1 MKVFLKYI
9 TKNMFE
15 KKGRFFLLLFSIA
28 ISAALLVACTGMVDV
43 VIDSFNAPYES
54 GSLSDISITSKT
66 DEPYMKE
73 SDIDTE
79 GLKDVA
85 YELRTTG
92 VINENDKIKYVNV
105 RGRDNYSGKMVE
117 GSTDFLAQSE
127 TTVNSSCVI
136 SKRVSDIMGL
146 KTGDTLKLF
155 ISGEEVNFRVEALA
169 TNDNLFYPD
178 TSTNFNVIIPYEY
191 LNEKLGANDGYNV
204 VFANVADG
212 DVKDFVKSYNDS
224 HLEINAVDLK
234 GNVMVDSS
242 INMALYFMMA
252 IVVIVSSIIIYGVF
266 KLIMTERLSVM
277 GTFMSQGATKKKI
290 EHIILM
296 EGFIYGLIGGIVG
309 SAIGEVFLYFL
320 SRWTSPL
327 GDYGVY
333 TDFSINPVY
342 IITGIVFS
350 IILSVASAYFPVRKV
365 RKLEV
370 KDVILNRA
378 EQKKSSRLVKTFIG
392 LLLLGFSIVVYV
404 INDSVINVTTP
415 LGFVAAF
422 AGVILLTP
430 VLVKLVTAVFSK
442 IFRNNTT
449 LYLTLNN
456 IRSSKLLRNN
466 IVLIVVSL
474 SSVLMIASFG
484 KSMTKLVV
492 DAYKGMNYDYN
503 ISGIMEMDPNNPTT
517 ERILDKLHEMKG
529 IDQSSIGDVYYAEA
543 EIDGELAV
551 ATGSEVD
558 MYVNV
563 LDEYF
568 GFTTTYADE
577 IQALKDADEYSILLT
592 TKIADAI
599 DKEAGDTVT
608 MKINDHEVKVKVV
621 GVYDGKVFQA
631 GRAVLMKK
639 ELLINEFKIKEAA
652 AIYLEKAE
660 SSNDADIE
668 KELKPFLA
676 SLGVTY
682 TTKAEDTKLN
692 DEQNQ
697 VIVSVL
703 SIFSYLA
710 MIIASIGVF
719 NNITICF
726 LQRKRE
732 MAVMASVGMN
742 KGRRKRMILAESMT
756 CVVFSILLSIPF
768 TILLADLMT
777 GFCVFIGMPMD
788 VMFSWSSIMTYA
800 PIITVIIF
808 IASISTMRKS
818 KKLSIVQEL
827 KYE

>member
-1 MKVFLKYI
+1 MSVFLKYI
-9 TKNMFE
+9 SKNMFE
-15 KKGRFFLLLFSIA
+15 KKGRFVLLLFSIA
-28 ISAALLVACTGMVDV
+28 VSAALLVACTGMVDV
-43 VIDSFNAPYES
+43 IVDSFNAPYES
-54 GSLSDISITSKT
+54 GRLSDISIVSKT
-66 DEPYMKE
+66 DDPYMKE
-73 SDIDTE
+73 SDVDTS
-79 GLKDVA
+79 GLKDVV

-92 VINENDKIKYVNV
+92 IINENDKIKYVNL
-105 RGRDNYSGKMVE
+105 RGRNNYSGSMAEGNADFLSEKTVE
-117 GSTDFLAQSE
+117 G
-127 TTVNSSCVI
+127 NPSCI
-136 SKRVSDIMGL
+136 LSKRVSDVMNL
-146 KTGDTLKLF
+146 QTGDTLKLF
-155 ISGEEVNFRVEALA
+155 ISGEEISFTVEALA
-169 TNDNLFYPD
+169 ANDNVFYPD
-178 TSTNFNVIIPYEY
+178 TSTNFSVIIPYEY
-191 LNEKLGANDGYNV
+191 LNEKLGADDGYNV
-204 VFANVADG
+204 VFADVADG
-212 DVKDFVKSYNDS
+212 EAKDFAESYNENHTDV
-224 HLEINAVDLK
+224 NATDLK

-242 INMALYFMMA
+242 INMALYFMMT
-252 IVVIVSSIIIYGVF
+252 IVVIVSAIIIHGVF

-296 EGFIYGLIGGIVG
+296 EGFIYGLIGGIIG
-309 SAIGEVFLYFL
+309 SALGEVFLYFL
-320 SRWTSPL
+320 GRWTSPL

-333 TDFSINPVY
+333 TKFHINPVY
-342 IITGIVFS
+342 ILIGIIFS
-350 IILSVASAYFPVRKV
+350 IILSVVSAYFPVRKV

-378 EQKKSSRLVKTFIG
+378 EPKRSSRLVKTIIG
-392 LLLLGFSIVVYV
+392 IILLAFSIAVYF
-404 INDSVINVTTP
+404 INDSWINVTTP
-415 LGFVAAF
+415 IAFITAF
-422 AGVILLTP
+422 AGVILLVP
-430 VLVKLVTAVFSK
+430 MMMKLVTAVFGK
-442 IFRNNTT
+442 LFKNNTT
-449 LYLTLNN
+449 LYLTLSN

-466 IVLIVVSL
+466 IVLVVVSL
-474 SSVLMIASFG
+474 SSVLMISSFG
-484 KSMTKLVV
+484 KSMTNLVV

-517 ERILDKLHEMKG
+517 DRILDKLHEIKG

-543 EIDGELAV
+543 EIDGELAI

-558 MYVNV
+558 AYVNV
-563 LDEYF
+563 LNEYF

-599 DKEAGDTVT
+599 DKKAGDTVT
-608 MKINDHEVKVKVV
+608 MKINSHEVNVKVV

-639 ELLINEFKIKEAA
+639 ELLINEFNIKEAA
-652 AIYLEKAE
+652 AIYFETE
-660 SSNDADIE
+660 EDSSVIE

-676 SLGVTY
+676 SLGATY

-697 VIVSVL
+697 TIVSVL

-742 KGRRKRMILAESMT
+742 KSRRKRMILTESMT
-756 CVVFSILLSIPF
+756 CVIFSVLISIPF
-768 TILLADLMT
+768 TILLSDLLT
-777 GFCVFIGMPMD
+777 GFCKFIGMPME
-788 VMFSWSSIMTYA
+788 VAFSWTSIMTYA
-800 PIITVIIF
+800 PIITVIIL
-808 IASISTMRKS
+808 IATLSTMRKS
-818 KKLSIVQEL
+818 RKLSIVQEL

>member
-1 MKVFLKYI
+1 MS
-9 TKNMFE
+9 
-15 KKGRFFLLLFSIA
+15 LLTVLMHHTNQEGF
-28 ISAALLVACTGMVDV
+28 D
-43 VIDSFNAPYES
+43 
-54 GSLSDISITSKT
+54 TS
-66 DEPYMKE
+66 
-73 SDIDTE
+73 
-79 GLKDVA
+79 GLKDVV

-92 VINENDKIKYVNV
+92 IINENDKIKYVNL
-105 RGRDNYSGKMVE
+105 RGRNNYSGSMAEGNADFLSEKAVE
-117 GSTDFLAQSE
+117 G
-127 TTVNSSCVI
+127 NPSCI
-136 SKRVSDIMGL
+136 LSKRVSDVMNL
-146 KTGDTLKLF
+146 QTGDTLKLF
-155 ISGEEVNFRVEALA
+155 ISGEEISFTVEALA
-169 TNDNLFYPD
+169 ANDNVFYPD
-178 TSTNFNVIIPYEY
+178 TSTNFSVIIPYEY
-191 LNEKLGANDGYNV
+191 LNEKLGADDGYNV
-204 VFANVADG
+204 VFADVADG
-212 DVKDFVKSYNDS
+212 EAKDFAESYNENHPDV
-224 HLEINAVDLK
+224 NATDLK

-242 INMALYFMMA
+242 INMALYFMMT
-252 IVVIVSSIIIYGVF
+252 IVVIVSAIIIHGVF

-296 EGFIYGLIGGIVG
+296 EGFIYGLIGGIIG
-309 SAIGEVFLYFL
+309 SALGEVFLYFL
-320 SRWTSPL
+320 GRWTSPL

-333 TDFSINPVY
+333 TKFHINPVY
-342 IITGIVFS
+342 ILIGIIFS
-350 IILSVASAYFPVRKV
+350 IILSVVSAYFPVRKV

-378 EQKKSSRLVKTFIG
+378 EPKRSSRLVKTIIG
-392 LLLLGFSIVVYV
+392 IILLAFSIAVYF

-415 LGFVAAF
+415 IAFITAF
-422 AGVILLTP
+422 AGVILLVP
-430 VLVKLVTAVFSK
+430 MMMKLVTAVFGK
-442 IFRNNTT
+442 LFKNNTT
-449 LYLTLNN
+449 LYLTLSN

-466 IVLIVVSL
+466 IVLVVVSL
-474 SSVLMIASFG
+474 SSVLMISSFG
-484 KSMTKLVV
+484 KSMTNLVV

-517 ERILDKLHEMKG
+517 DRILDKLHEIKG

-543 EIDGELAV
+543 EIDGELAI

-558 MYVNV
+558 AYVNV
-563 LDEYF
+563 LNEYF

-599 DKEAGDTVT
+599 DKKAGDTVT
-608 MKINDHEVKVKVV
+608 MKINSHEVNVKVV

-639 ELLINEFKIKEAA
+639 ELLINEFNIKEAA
-652 AIYLEKAE
+652 AIYFETE
-660 SSNDADIE
+660 EDSSVIE

-676 SLGVTY
+676 SLGATY

-697 VIVSVL
+697 TIVSVL

-742 KGRRKRMILAESMT
+742 KSRRKRMILTESMT
-756 CVVFSILLSIPF
+756 CVIFSVLISIPF
-768 TILLADLMT
+768 TILLSDLLT
-777 GFCVFIGMPMD
+777 GFCKFIGMPME
-788 VMFSWSSIMTYA
+788 VAFSWTSIMTYA
-800 PIITVIIF
+800 PIITVIIL
-808 IASISTMRKS
+808 IATLSTMRKS
-818 KKLSIVQEL
+818 RKLSIVQEL

>member
-1 MKVFLKYI
+1 MSVFLKYI
-9 TKNMFE
+9 SKNMFE
-15 KKGRFFLLLFSIA
+15 KKGRFVLLLFSIA

-43 VIDSFNAPYES
+43 IVDSFNAPYES
-54 GSLSDISITSKT
+54 GRLSDISIVSKT
-66 DEPYMKE
+66 DDPYMKE
-73 SDIDTE
+73 SDVDTA
-79 GLKDVA
+79 GLKDVV

-92 VINENDKIKYVNV
+92 IINENDKIKYVNL
-105 RGRDNYSGKMVE
+105 RGRNNYSGSMAEGDSDFLSETAVE
-117 GSTDFLAQSE
+117 G
-127 TTVNSSCVI
+127 NPSCI
-136 SKRVSDIMGL
+136 LSKRVSDVMNL
-146 KTGDTLKLF
+146 QTGDTLKLF
-155 ISGEEVNFRVEALA
+155 ISGEEVSFTVEALA
-169 TNDNLFYPD
+169 SNDNVFYPD

-191 LNEKLGANDGYNV
+191 LNEKLGADDGYNV
-204 VFANVADG
+204 VFADVADG
-212 DVKDFVKSYNDS
+212 EAKDFAESYNENHTDV
-224 HLEINAVDLK
+224 NATDLK

-242 INMALYFMMA
+242 INMALYFMMT
-252 IVVIVSSIIIYGVF
+252 IVVIVSAIIIHGVF

-296 EGFIYGLIGGIVG
+296 EGFIYGLIGGIIG
-309 SAIGEVFLYFL
+309 SALGEVFLYFL
-320 SRWTSPL
+320 GRWTSPL

-333 TDFSINPVY
+333 TKFHINLVY
-342 IITGIVFS
+342 ILIGIIFS
-350 IILSVASAYFPVRKV
+350 IILSVVSAYFPVRKV

-378 EQKKSSRLVKTFIG
+378 EPKRSSRLVKTIIG
-392 LLLLGFSIVVYV
+392 IILLAFSIAVYF

-415 LGFVAAF
+415 IAFITAF
-422 AGVILLTP
+422 AGVILLIP
-430 VLVKLVTAVFSK
+430 MMMKLVTAVFGK
-442 IFRNNTT
+442 LFKNNTT
-449 LYLTLNN
+449 LYLTLSN

-466 IVLIVVSL
+466 IVLVVVSL
-474 SSVLMIASFG
+474 SSVLMISSFG
-484 KSMTKLVV
+484 KSMTNLVV

-517 ERILDKLHEMKG
+517 DRILDKLHEIKG

-543 EIDGELAV
+543 EIDGELAI

-558 MYVNV
+558 AYVNV
-563 LDEYF
+563 LNEYF

-599 DKEAGDTVT
+599 DKKAGDTVT
-608 MKINDHEVKVKVV
+608 MKINSHEVNVKVV

-639 ELLINEFKIKEAA
+639 ELLINEFNIKEAA
-652 AIYLEKAE
+652 AIYFETE
-660 SSNDADIE
+660 EDSSVIE

-676 SLGVTY
+676 SLGATY

-697 VIVSVL
+697 TIVSVL

-742 KGRRKRMILAESMT
+742 KSRRKRMILTESMT
-756 CVVFSILLSIPF
+756 CVIFSVLISIPF
-768 TILLADLMT
+768 TILLSDLLT
-777 GFCVFIGMPMD
+777 GFCKFIGMPME
-788 VMFSWSSIMTYA
+788 VAFSWMSIMTYA
-800 PIITVIIF
+800 PIIAVIIL
-808 IASISTMRKS
+808 IATLSTMRKS
-818 KKLSIVQEL
+818 RKLSIVQEL

>member
-1 MKVFLKYI
+1 MSVFLKYI
-9 TKNMFE
+9 SKNMFE
-15 KKGRFFLLLFSIA
+15 KKGRFVLLLFSIA
-28 ISAALLVACTGMVDV
+28 VSAALLVACTGMVDV
-43 VIDSFNAPYES
+43 IVDSFNAPYES
-54 GSLSDISITSKT
+54 GRLSDISIVSKT
-66 DEPYMKE
+66 DDPYMKE
-73 SDIDTE
+73 SDVDTS
-79 GLKDVA
+79 GLKDVV

-92 VINENDKIKYVNV
+92 IINENDKIKYVNL
-105 RGRDNYSGKMVE
+105 RGRNNYSGSMAEGNADFLSEKAVE
-117 GSTDFLAQSE
+117 G
-127 TTVNSSCVI
+127 NPSCI
-136 SKRVSDIMGL
+136 LSKRVSDVMNL
-146 KTGDTLKLF
+146 QTGDTLELF
-155 ISGEEVNFRVEALA
+155 ISGEEISFTVEALA
-169 TNDNLFYPD
+169 ANDNVFYPD
-178 TSTNFNVIIPYEY
+178 TSTNFSVIIPYEY
-191 LNEKLGANDGYNV
+191 LNEKLGADDGYNV
-204 VFANVADG
+204 VFADVADG
-212 DVKDFVKSYNDS
+212 EAKDFAESYNENHPDV
-224 HLEINAVDLK
+224 NATDLK

-242 INMALYFMMA
+242 INMALYFMMT
-252 IVVIVSSIIIYGVF
+252 IVVIVSAIIIHGVF

-296 EGFIYGLIGGIVG
+296 EGFIYGLIGGIIG
-309 SAIGEVFLYFL
+309 SALGEVFLYFL
-320 SRWTSPL
+320 GRWTSPL

-333 TDFSINPVY
+333 TKFHINPVY
-342 IITGIVFS
+342 ILIGIIFS
-350 IILSVASAYFPVRKV
+350 IILSVVSAYFPVRKV

-378 EQKKSSRLVKTFIG
+378 EPKRSSRLVKTIIG
-392 LLLLGFSIVVYV
+392 IILLAFSIAVYF

-415 LGFVAAF
+415 IAFITAF
-422 AGVILLTP
+422 AGVILLVP
-430 VLVKLVTAVFSK
+430 MMMKLVTAVFGK
-442 IFRNNTT
+442 LFKNNTT
-449 LYLTLNN
+449 LYLTLSN

-466 IVLIVVSL
+466 IVLVVVSL
-474 SSVLMIASFG
+474 SSVLMISSFG
-484 KSMTKLVV
+484 KSMTNLVV

-517 ERILDKLHEMKG
+517 DRILDKLHEIKG
-529 IDQSSIGDVYYAEA
+529 IDQTSIGDVYYAEA
-543 EIDGELAV
+543 EIDGELAI

-558 MYVNV
+558 AYVNV
-563 LDEYF
+563 LNEYF

-599 DKEAGDTVT
+599 DKKAGDTVT
-608 MKINDHEVKVKVV
+608 MKINSHEVNVKVV

-639 ELLINEFKIKEAA
+639 ELLINEFNIKEAA
-652 AIYLEKAE
+652 AIYFETE
-660 SSNDADIE
+660 EDSSVIE

-676 SLGVTY
+676 SLGATY

-697 VIVSVL
+697 TIVSVL

-742 KGRRKRMILAESMT
+742 KSRRKRMILTESMT
-756 CVVFSILLSIPF
+756 CVIFSVLISIPF
-768 TILLADLMT
+768 TILLSDLLT
-777 GFCVFIGMPMD
+777 GFCKFIGMPME
-788 VMFSWSSIMTYA
+788 VAFSWTSIMTYA
-800 PIITVIIF
+800 PIITVIIL
-808 IASISTMRKS
+808 IATLSTMRKS
-818 KKLSIVQEL
+818 RKLSIVQEL

>member
-1 MKVFLKYI
+1 MSVFLKYI
-9 TKNMFE
+9 SKNMFE
-15 KKGRFFLLLFSIA
+15 KKGRFVLLLFSIA
-28 ISAALLVACTGMVDV
+28 VSAALLVACTGMVDV
-43 VIDSFNAPYES
+43 IVDSFNAPYES
-54 GSLSDISITSKT
+54 GRLSDISIVSKT
-66 DEPYMKE
+66 DDPYMKE
-73 SDIDTE
+73 SDVDTS
-79 GLKDVA
+79 GLKDVV

-92 VINENDKIKYVNV
+92 IINENDKIKYVNL
-105 RGRDNYSGKMVE
+105 RGRNNYSGSMAEGNADFLSENAVE
-117 GSTDFLAQSE
+117 G
-127 TTVNSSCVI
+127 NPSCI
-136 SKRVSDIMGL
+136 LSKRVSDVMNL
-146 KTGDTLKLF
+146 QTGDTLKLF
-155 ISGEEVNFRVEALA
+155 ISGEEISFTVEALA
-169 TNDNLFYPD
+169 ANDNVFYPD
-178 TSTNFNVIIPYEY
+178 TSTNFSVIIPYEY
-191 LNEKLGANDGYNV
+191 LNEKLGADDGYNV
-204 VFANVADG
+204 VFADVADG
-212 DVKDFVKSYNDS
+212 EAKDFAESYNENHTDV
-224 HLEINAVDLK
+224 NATDLK

-242 INMALYFMMA
+242 INMALYFMMT
-252 IVVIVSSIIIYGVF
+252 IVVIVSAIIIHGVF

-296 EGFIYGLIGGIVG
+296 EGFIYGLIGGIIG
-309 SAIGEVFLYFL
+309 SALGEVFLYFL
-320 SRWTSPL
+320 GRWTSPL

-333 TDFSINPVY
+333 TKFHINPVY
-342 IITGIVFS
+342 ILIGIIFS
-350 IILSVASAYFPVRKV
+350 IILSVVSAYFPVRKV

-378 EQKKSSRLVKTFIG
+378 EPKRSSRLVKTIIG
-392 LLLLGFSIVVYV
+392 IILLAFSIAVYF

-415 LGFVAAF
+415 IAFITAF
-422 AGVILLTP
+422 AGVILLVP
-430 VLVKLVTAVFSK
+430 MMMKLVTAVFGK
-442 IFRNNTT
+442 LFKNNTT
-449 LYLTLNN
+449 LYLTLSN

-466 IVLIVVSL
+466 IVLVVVSL
-474 SSVLMIASFG
+474 SSVLMISSFG
-484 KSMTKLVV
+484 KSMTNLVV

-517 ERILDKLHEMKG
+517 DRILDKLHEIKG

-543 EIDGELAV
+543 EIDGELAI

-558 MYVNV
+558 AYVNV
-563 LDEYF
+563 LNEYF

-599 DKEAGDTVT
+599 DKKAGDTVT
-608 MKINDHEVKVKVV
+608 MKINSHEVNVKVV

-639 ELLINEFKIKEAA
+639 ELLINEFNIKEAA
-652 AIYLEKAE
+652 AIYFETE
-660 SSNDADIE
+660 EDSSVIE

-676 SLGVTY
+676 SLGATY

-697 VIVSVL
+697 TIVSVL

-742 KGRRKRMILAESMT
+742 KSRRKRMILTESMT
-756 CVVFSILLSIPF
+756 CVIFSVLISIPF
-768 TILLADLMT
+768 TILLSDLLT
-777 GFCVFIGMPMD
+777 GFCKFIGMPME
-788 VMFSWSSIMTYA
+788 VAFSWTSIMTYA
-800 PIITVIIF
+800 PIITVIIL
-808 IASISTMRKS
+808 IATLSTMRKS
-818 KKLSIVQEL
+818 RKLSIVQEL

>member
-1 MKVFLKYI
+1 MSVFLKYI
-9 TKNMFE
+9 SKNMFE
-15 KKGRFFLLLFSIA
+15 KKGRFVLLLFSIA
-28 ISAALLVACTGMVDV
+28 VSAALLVACTGMVDV
-43 VIDSFNAPYES
+43 IVDSFNAPYES
-54 GSLSDISITSKT
+54 GRLSDISIVSKT
-66 DEPYMKE
+66 DDPYMKE
-73 SDIDTE
+73 SDVDTS
-79 GLKDVA
+79 GLKDVV

-92 VINENDKIKYVNV
+92 IINENDKIKYVNL
-105 RGRDNYSGKMVE
+105 RGRNNYSGSMAEGNADFLSENAVE
-117 GSTDFLAQSE
+117 G
-127 TTVNSSCVI
+127 NPSCI
-136 SKRVSDIMGL
+136 LSKRVSDVMNL
-146 KTGDTLKLF
+146 QTGDTLKLF
-155 ISGEEVNFRVEALA
+155 ISGEEISFTVEALA
-169 TNDNLFYPD
+169 ANDNVFYPD
-178 TSTNFNVIIPYEY
+178 TSTNFSVIIPYEY
-191 LNEKLGANDGYNV
+191 LNEKLGADDGYNV
-204 VFANVADG
+204 VFADVADG
-212 DVKDFVKSYNDS
+212 EAKDFAESYNENHTDV
-224 HLEINAVDLK
+224 NATDLK

-242 INMALYFMMA
+242 INMALYFMMT
-252 IVVIVSSIIIYGVF
+252 IVVIVSAIIIHGVF

-296 EGFIYGLIGGIVG
+296 EGFIYGLIGGIIG
-309 SAIGEVFLYFL
+309 SALGEVFLYFL
-320 SRWTSPL
+320 GRWTSPL

-333 TDFSINPVY
+333 TKFHINPVY
-342 IITGIVFS
+342 ILIGIIFS
-350 IILSVASAYFPVRKV
+350 IILSVVSAYFPVRKV

-378 EQKKSSRLVKTFIG
+378 EPKRSSRLVKTIIG
-392 LLLLGFSIVVYV
+392 IILLAFSIAVYF

-415 LGFVAAF
+415 IAFITAF
-422 AGVILLTP
+422 AGVILLVP
-430 VLVKLVTAVFSK
+430 MMMKLITVVFGK
-442 IFRNNTT
+442 LFKNNTT
-449 LYLTLNN
+449 LYLTLSN

-466 IVLIVVSL
+466 IVLVVVSL
-474 SSVLMIASFG
+474 SSVLMISSFG
-484 KSMTKLVV
+484 KSMTNLVV

-517 ERILDKLHEMKG
+517 DRILDKLHEIKG

-543 EIDGELAV
+543 EIDGELAI

-558 MYVNV
+558 AYVNV
-563 LDEYF
+563 LNEYF

-599 DKEAGDTVT
+599 DKKAGDTVT
-608 MKINDHEVKVKVV
+608 MKINSHEVNVKVV

-639 ELLINEFKIKEAA
+639 ELLINEFNIKEAA
-652 AIYLEKAE
+652 AIYFETE
-660 SSNDADIE
+660 EDSSVIE

-676 SLGVTY
+676 SLGATY

-697 VIVSVL
+697 TIVSVL

-742 KGRRKRMILAESMT
+742 KSRRKRMILTESMT
-756 CVVFSILLSIPF
+756 CVIFSVLISIPF
-768 TILLADLMT
+768 TILLSDLLT
-777 GFCVFIGMPMD
+777 GFCKFIGMPME
-788 VMFSWSSIMTYA
+788 VAFSWTSIMTYA
-800 PIITVIIF
+800 PIITVIIL
-808 IASISTMRKS
+808 IATLSTMRKS
-818 KKLSIVQEL
+818 RKLSIVQEL

>member
-1 MKVFLKYI
+1 MSVFLKYI
-9 TKNMFE
+9 SKNMFE
-15 KKGRFFLLLFSIA
+15 KKGRFVLLLFSIA

-43 VIDSFNAPYES
+43 IVDSFNAPYES
-54 GSLSDISITSKT
+54 GRLSDISIVSKT
-66 DEPYMKE
+66 DDPYMKE
-73 SDIDTE
+73 SDVDTA
-79 GLKDVA
+79 GLKDVV

-92 VINENDKIKYVNV
+92 IINENDKIKYVNL
-105 RGRDNYSGKMVE
+105 RGRNNYSGSMAEGDSDFLSETAVE
-117 GSTDFLAQSE
+117 G
-127 TTVNSSCVI
+127 NPSCI
-136 SKRVSDIMGL
+136 LSKRVSDVMNL
-146 KTGDTLKLF
+146 QTGDTLKLF
-155 ISGEEVNFRVEALA
+155 ISGEEVSFTVEALA
-169 TNDNLFYPD
+169 ANDNVFYPD
-178 TSTNFNVIIPYEY
+178 TSTNFSVIIPYEY
-191 LNEKLGANDGYNV
+191 LNEKLGADDGYNV
-204 VFANVADG
+204 VFADVADG
-212 DVKDFVKSYNDS
+212 EAKDFAESYNENHTDV
-224 HLEINAVDLK
+224 NATDLK

-242 INMALYFMMA
+242 INMALYFMMT
-252 IVVIVSSIIIYGVF
+252 IVVIVSAIIIHGVF

-296 EGFIYGLIGGIVG
+296 EGFIYGLIGGIIG
-309 SAIGEVFLYFL
+309 SALGEVFLYFL
-320 SRWTSPL
+320 GRWTSPL

-333 TDFSINPVY
+333 TKFHINLVY
-342 IITGIVFS
+342 ILIGIIFS
-350 IILSVASAYFPVRKV
+350 IILSVVSAYFPVRKV

-378 EQKKSSRLVKTFIG
+378 EPKRSSRLVKTIIG
-392 LLLLGFSIVVYV
+392 IILLAFSIAVYF

-415 LGFVAAF
+415 IAFITAF
-422 AGVILLTP
+422 AGVILLIP
-430 VLVKLVTAVFSK
+430 MMMKLVTAVFGK
-442 IFRNNTT
+442 LFKNNTT
-449 LYLTLNN
+449 LYLTLSN

-466 IVLIVVSL
+466 IVLVVVSL
-474 SSVLMIASFG
+474 SSVLMISSFG
-484 KSMTKLVV
+484 KSMTNLVV

-517 ERILDKLHEMKG
+517 DRILDKLHEIKG

-543 EIDGELAV
+543 EIDGELAI

-558 MYVNV
+558 AYVNV
-563 LDEYF
+563 LNEYF

-599 DKEAGDTVT
+599 DKKAGDTVT
-608 MKINDHEVKVKVV
+608 MKINSHEVNVKVV

-639 ELLINEFKIKEAA
+639 ELLINEFNIKEAA
-652 AIYLEKAE
+652 AIYFETE
-660 SSNDADIE
+660 EDSSVIE

-676 SLGVTY
+676 SLGATY

-697 VIVSVL
+697 TIVSVL

-742 KGRRKRMILAESMT
+742 KSRRKRMILTESMT
-756 CVVFSILLSIPF
+756 CVIFSVLISIPF
-768 TILLADLMT
+768 TILLSDLLT
-777 GFCVFIGMPMD
+777 GFCKFIGMPME
-788 VMFSWSSIMTYA
+788 VEFSWMSIMTYA
-800 PIITVIIF
+800 PIIAVIIL
-808 IASISTMRKS
+808 IATLSTMRKS
-818 KKLSIVQEL
+818 RKLSIVQEL